1 MAHRS
6 SMQQSHAALARTLA
20 AALPVFALACS
31 GDVINVGDDAMDP
44 MTDGACPAAG
54 NIVIMNQAELDALEG
69 CTAIEGDLQ
78 IVPFAH
84 ADLRPLH
91 ALRSVS
97 GWLNFRVPNDIV
109 DGATRSRLAALNR
122 EGWLALDGLEALES
136 VGRLYIEGLASP
148 SLVPLSNLRV
158 ITTGELTMTSCGGL
172 RDLHGLEG
180 LAGVNLLQ
188 LFCDELES
196 IAALRLAREMIGL
209 QIQGAK
215 NLSDLGSPEVTTV
228 FYNLVLGGTALRN
241 LDALAK
247 VSSVFGA
254 VVIDNNPDLTSVDGL
269 NQLERVGSLNL
280 HGNPQLSRLPAF
292 DVLSSLDALRI
303 DENAQLS
310 ELSAFSGLP
319 REDDFYPEPSE
330 YWDERAILARRPDII
345 AISDNPELRQIAI
358 PVGWDSGAHV
368 SVLRNATLEHLSL
381 GQLARVDF
389 LEIEANPLLSSVELA
404 ALTRV
409 DSLRLRD
416 NPLLAP
422 AAFDAVQTFER
433 DMAGNAGDP

>member
-1 MAHRS
+1 
-6 SMQQSHAALARTLA
+6 MQQSHAALARTLA
-20 AALPVFALACS
+20 AALPVFAVACP
-31 GDVINVGDDAMDP
+31 GDVINVGDDAMEP
-44 MTDGACPAAG
+44 TTDGACPAAG
-54 NIVIMNQAELDALEG
+54 NILITNQAELDALEG
-69 CTAIEGDLQ
+69 CTAIDGDLQ
-78 IVPFAH
+78 IAPFPN

-97 GWLNFRVPNDIV
+97 GWLNFRVPDGIV
-109 DGATRSRLAALNR
+109 DGPTSSRFAALNR

-158 ITTGELTMTSCGGL
+158 ITSGDLTMTSCGGL

-180 LAGVNLLQ
+180 VAGVNLLQ
-188 LFCDELES
+188 LHCDELES

-209 QIQGAK
+209 QIQGGK

-228 FYNLVLGGTALRN
+228 FYNVVLTGTGLRN

-247 VSSVFGA
+247 VSYVLGA
-254 VVIDNNPDLTSVDGL
+254 VVIDNNPELTSVDGL
-269 NQLERVGSLNL
+269 NQLERAGSLNL

-292 DVLSSLDALRI
+292 DALNSLHTLRI
-303 DENAQLS
+303 HDNDRLS
-310 ELSAFSGLP
+310 ELSAFSGL
-319 REDDFYPEPSE
+319 RKADADQASD
-330 YWDERAILARRPDII
+330 YWDDRSVLDRRPDVIQ
-345 AISDNPELRQIAI
+345 ISDNPELRRLTI
-358 PVGWDSGAHV
+358 PLRWDSGARV
-368 SVLRNATLEHLSL
+368 SVLRNASLEHLSL
-381 GQLARVDF
+381 GQLASVDL

-409 DSLRLRD
+409 DSLHLRD

-433 DMAGNAGDP
+433 DMSGNAGDP